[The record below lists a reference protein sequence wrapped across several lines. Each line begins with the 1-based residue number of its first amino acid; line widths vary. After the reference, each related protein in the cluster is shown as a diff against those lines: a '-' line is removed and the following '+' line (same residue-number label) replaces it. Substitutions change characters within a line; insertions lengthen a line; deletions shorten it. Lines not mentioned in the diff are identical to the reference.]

1 MKILSC
7 ALALL
12 LSFSVVAQESVA
24 LQKDT
29 KAPFDGILF
38 TTEKAQAIRKELIEK
53 DQFKLFN
60 ETLLQN
66 EVYYKQIIKN
76 DNTQIKLVLEQNTS
90 LVKQAEKAGKLT
102 SFEKM
107 LWVGLGVAATSLA
120 IMGAGSLAK

>member
-1 MKILSC
+1 MKIISC
-7 ALALL
+7 VLALF
-12 LSFSVVAQESVA
+12 LSFSAVAQESVA
-24 LQKDT
+24 LQKDA

-38 TTEKAQAIRKELIEK
+38 TTEKAQSMRKELIEK

-76 DNTQIKLVLEQNTS
+76 DNTQIQLVLEQNTA

-102 SFEKM
+102 SFEKT
-107 LWVGLGVAATSLA
+107 LWITAGVIGTSLA
-120 IMGAGSLAK
+120 VWGAGNLAR